1 MSIYSGFSTRKQE
14 EKYNKVLF
22 GLILVLQAKIN
33 RDFTIS

>member
-14 EKYNKVLF
+14 EKYNKVVF
-22 GLILVLQAKIN
+22 GLILIFQAKIN